1 MHLYIAVKINQV
13 VTHALVYLDIYVY
26 IKKIILGDNR
36 ITNSAP
42 MGPGAEGKGLTIRPE
57 PASDSFYKGVGLLR
71 GP

>member
-42 MGPGAEGKGLTIRPE
+42 MGPGAVRGKG
-57 PASDSFYKGVGLLR
+57 
-71 GP
+71 